1 MASSTDFKKL
11 FEKYQEEGAPNGIS
25 IVKYCQL
32 NGIVYSH
39 FERWYKSY
47 KSSKAM
53 PVEIVDKDGL
63 SKEMQP
69 LEPSSKIS
77 SVVSSGCLSR
87 VELVFSNGLHVSHR
101 NLSYQSFRNLVE
113 KLEVL
118 C

>member
-11 FEKYQEEGAPNGIS
+11 FERYQEVGALNGIS

-63 SKEMQP
+63 SKDMKQIE
-69 LEPSSKIS
+69 SSTNKS
-77 SVVSSGCLSR
+77 TVASSGCLSR

-101 NLSYQSFRNLVE
+101 NLSYQSFRDLVE

>member
-11 FEKYQEEGAPNGIS
+11 FERYQEEGAPNGIS

-63 SKEMQP
+63 SKDMKQIE
-69 LEPSSKIS
+69 SSTNKS
-77 SVVSSGCLSR
+77 TVVSSGCLSR

-101 NLSYQSFRNLVE
+101 NLSYQCFRDLVE

>member
-11 FEKYQEEGAPNGIS
+11 FERYQEEGAPNGVS

-47 KSSKAM
+47 KSAKAM
-53 PVEIVDKDGL
+53 PVEIVNKDGL
-63 SKEMQP
+63 SKDMQP
-69 LEPSSKIS
+69 VESSS
-77 SVVSSGCLSR
+77 SISSGCLNR

-101 NLSYQSFRNLVE
+101 NLSYQSFLDLVE

>member
-11 FEKYQEEGAPNGIS
+11 FERYQEEGAPNGIS

-39 FERWYKSY
+39 FERWYKS
-47 KSSKAM
+47 SKAM

-63 SKEMQP
+63 SKDMKQIE
-69 LEPSSKIS
+69 SSTHKS
-77 SVVSSGCLSR
+77 TVASSGCLSR

-101 NLSYQSFRNLVE
+101 NLSYQSFRDLVE

>member
-1 MASSTDFKKL
+1 MANSTEFKKL
-11 FEKYQEEGAPNGIS
+11 FERYQEEGAPNGIS

-39 FERWYKSY
+39 FERWYKNY

-63 SKEMQP
+63 SKEM
-69 LEPSSKIS
+69 EASSNIS
-77 SVVSSGCLSR
+77 SAVSSICLNR
-87 VELVFSNGLHVSHR
+87 IELVFSNGLHVSHC
-101 NLSYQSFRNLVE
+101 NLSYQSFRDLVE

>member
-11 FEKYQEEGAPNGIS
+11 FERYQEEGAPNGIS

-47 KSSKAM
+47 KSAKAM

-63 SKEMQP
+63 SKEIKPM
-69 LEPSSKIS
+69 ESSSKIS
-77 SVVSSGCLSR
+77 SGCLNR
-87 VELVFSNGLHVSHR
+87 VELEFSNGLHVSHR
-101 NLSYQSFRNLVE
+101 NLSYQSFRDLVE